1 MSSLLIVSLSANLLL
16 SLFPFFSFSLSLV
29 SLWHLLSLSPSLSLF
44 FISVFIYPAVSLP
57 NSFALSLS
65 LTLSIYLS
73 PFLYF
78 SLFLSIYLSHFLF
91 SVSFFYIVGDY
102 PASQFPSAK
111 TKQEKVGNLFWGP
124 RTWAGVLS
132 FVEFLHLNVAGKNRK
147 DLDVIE
153 KIVRDLEISHID
165 KIRFNFNTTI
175 DRGEFNG
182 ATPEKKEG
190 ERSMII
196 SLQHNQ
202 PCWMIFRTSL

>member
-57 NSFALSLS
+57 NSFAFSLSLTLSIYLS

-78 SLFLSIYLSHFLF
+78 SLFLSIYISHFLF

-202 PCWMIFRTSL
+202 PC